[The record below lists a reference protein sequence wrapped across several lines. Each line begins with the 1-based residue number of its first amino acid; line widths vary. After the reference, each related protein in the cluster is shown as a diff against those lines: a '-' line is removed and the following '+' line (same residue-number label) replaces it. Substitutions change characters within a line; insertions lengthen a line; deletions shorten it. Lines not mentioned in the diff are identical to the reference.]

1 MTKVTHIGAGS
12 SMIAAMCLCLGYVV
26 SFIIVPDFISN
37 SDARADSIRQHGLLI
52 QAYYFVVWIVFAGAV
67 LLSNYALLYNEKRSH
82 SVYESLITL
91 SCFVAACY
99 FISIG
104 LIEISST
111 FIVNSDVNTLS
122 QSSEFREY
130 FAFLLKFRGS
140 TEFAGD
146 VWLILINSYLFKM
159 KTTYRVLAIWGGL
172 VGVLGMILLHP
183 AFYSIANL
191 YLILFVGWFFC
202 IGLRMLK

>member
-1 MTKVTHIGAGS
+1 MIKVTHIGAGS
-12 SMIAAMCLCLGYVV
+12 SLIAAMCLFLGYVV
-26 SFIIVPDFISN
+26 SFIIVPDFVGN
-37 SDARADSIRQHGLLI
+37 SDTRADSIRQHALLI

-67 LLSNYALLYNEKRSH
+67 LLSNYALLYDEKRPH
-82 SVYESLITL
+82 NIYESLITL
-91 SCFVAACY
+91 SCFVAVCY
-99 FISIG
+99 FVSIG

-111 FIVNSDVNTLS
+111 FIVTNDVNTLS
-122 QSSEFREY
+122 QSNEFREY
-130 FAFLLKFRGS
+130 FTFLQKFRGS